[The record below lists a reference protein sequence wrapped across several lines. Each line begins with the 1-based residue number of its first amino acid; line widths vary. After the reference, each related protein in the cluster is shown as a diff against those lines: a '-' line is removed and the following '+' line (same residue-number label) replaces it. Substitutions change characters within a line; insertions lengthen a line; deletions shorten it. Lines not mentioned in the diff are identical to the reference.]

1 MAMAMT
7 YCVLGDSVGKGVV
20 FDAIS
25 SRYRVLK
32 ESFANLF
39 SASRNAVVE
48 NLSAFGCTVTK
59 GLQIAKR
66 HSERMI
72 GPGAILLEFGGND
85 CDFDW
90 AAVSAEP
97 DADHKCKTPMD
108 DFHAKYT
115 ELIAWAREE
124 GKTPVLMN
132 LPPIDPDRYF
142 AHISKGLNPDNILQ
156 FLGDVD
162 RIYRWHEYYSL
173 AVNKLAAEAD
183 VPLIDVR
190 SAFLERRR
198 CLDMICEDGIHP
210 NAQGHA
216 FLFEIISQE
225 AERLLKGRSA

>member
-1 MAMAMT
+1 MAVSIT
-7 YCVLGDSVGKGVV
+7 SYCVLGDSVGKGVV
-20 FDAIS
+20 FDTIS
-25 SRYRVLK
+25 SRYKVLK
-32 ESFANLF
+32 ENFANLF

-48 NLSAFGCTVTK
+48 NWSVFGCTVTK

-66 HSERMI
+66 HFER
-72 GPGAILLEFGGND
+72 GADAGALLLEFGGND
-85 CDFDW
+85 CDYDW
-90 AAVSAEP
+90 ATVSADP
-97 DADHKCKTPMD
+97 DAEHLCKTPMA
-108 DFHAKYT
+108 DFRTKYT
-115 ELIAWAREE
+115 ELIQDARAV

-142 AHISKGLNPDNILQ
+142 ARITQGLSAENILH

-173 AVNKLAAEAD
+173 AVNNLAAELS

-198 CLDMICEDGIHP
+198 CLDLICEDGIHP

-216 FLFEIISQE
+216 FLFDVISRE
-225 AERLLKGRSA
+225 AERLLRR